1 MCTELNYKF
10 IKSYFENVSNNEKSK
25 LIDQNLEI
33 INSVRRITDLF
44 IQYPFYHRRIIEETQ
59 HIEKLDKITEW
70 QRCFYFDIYNEYHT
84 SGYSGGVYKYN
95 IIDEVSNLY
104 KTLELKN
111 SSFQFLIKLDR
122 SLQSDV
128 TSLEKDD
135 LKMLRNLFLFTINE
149 INNNTS
155 ILKMDIEY
163 SNQLNSFE
171 VDEIKRR
178 AQTTFN
184 EVKQREKK

>member
-1 MCTELNYKF
+1 
-10 IKSYFENVSNNEKSK
+10 
-25 LIDQNLEI
+25 
-33 INSVRRITDLF
+33 
-44 IQYPFYHRRIIEETQ
+44 
-59 HIEKLDKITEW
+59 
-70 QRCFYFDIYNEYHT
+70 
-84 SGYSGGVYKYN
+84 VYKYN